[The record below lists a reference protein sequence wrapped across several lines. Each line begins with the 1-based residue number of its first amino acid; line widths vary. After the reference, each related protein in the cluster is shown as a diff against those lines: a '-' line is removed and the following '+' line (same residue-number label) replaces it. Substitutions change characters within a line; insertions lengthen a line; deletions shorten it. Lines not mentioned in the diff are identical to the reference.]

1 MNATARSRSGR
12 KLPTANCI
20 SSLTTSRWERNKL
33 PIRGCMTEESGKW
46 HTYDTNRFT
55 ESVEITKILIEV
67 AFQKSQIL
75 RKIRTTPIVMNQ
87 EVPFYV

>member
-1 MNATARSRSGR
+1 
-12 KLPTANCI
+12 
-20 SSLTTSRWERNKL
+20 
-33 PIRGCMTEESGKW
+33 MTEESGKW